1 MLKEIL
7 SAAQVTLLPLVQ
19 EFKREYYLVGGT
31 AIALHIGHR
40 QSIDFDLFKFA
51 AINHKRVIAKIASTG
66 YKYSVTRRVTEQLN
80 VNINEVKFT
89 FFEFPYNFN
98 VTCKF
103 DNVIKL
109 PDLLTL
115 AAMKAYAVGRRSKW
129 KDYVDLF
136 FIIKYHYTIK
146 QISSKTLE
154 IFGDLFSE
162 KLFRAQI
169 SFFDDIDYSEQVT
182 YLGQPVNVDDI
193 KSFLIEK
200 AIDIL

>member
-1 MLKEIL
+1 
-7 SAAQVTLLPLVQ
+7 
-19 EFKREYYLVGGT
+19 
-31 AIALHIGHR
+31 
-40 QSIDFDLFKFA
+40 
-51 AINHKRVIAKIASTG
+51 
-66 YKYSVTRRVTEQLN
+66 
-80 VNINEVKFT
+80 
-89 FFEFPYNFN
+89 
-98 VTCKF
+98 
-103 DNVIKL
+103 
-109 PDLLTL
+109 
-115 AAMKAYAVGRRSKW
+115 MKAFAIGRRSKW
-129 KDYVDLF
+129 KAYVDLF

-169 SFFDDIDYSEQVT
+169 SFFHDIDYSEQVT